1 MLLEKPVVARFFC
14 AAKLGGPLTSHYSP
28 SDDAV
33 EDFWLVVLFRMVI
46 NLRNER
52 VLRHAATVIS
62 NC

>member
-1 MLLEKPVVARFFC
+1 MLLEKPVVASFFC

-46 NLRNER
+46 DL
-52 VLRHAATVIS
+52 
-62 NC
+62 